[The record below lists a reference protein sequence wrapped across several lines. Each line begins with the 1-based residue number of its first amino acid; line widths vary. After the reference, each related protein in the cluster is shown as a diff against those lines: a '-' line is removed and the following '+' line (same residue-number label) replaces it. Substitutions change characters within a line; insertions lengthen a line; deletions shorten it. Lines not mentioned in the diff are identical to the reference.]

1 MTGVA
6 YLTVE
11 ASTGILAEARAID
24 TSSGAGDA
32 TKIPALDAAGKL
44 AMGFMPSGF
53 GTDTITVTSSE
64 ALSAGDFVNLW
75 NSTGIKARKADNTT
89 AGKQAHG
96 FVLAAV
102 SSGASATV
110 YMSGENTSV
119 TGLTV
124 GARQFLSA
132 TGGHTETAPT
142 TAAQVLQ
149 IIGVATATTSI
160 SFEPMTPITRA

>member
-6 YLTVE
+6 YLAVE
-11 ASTGILAEARAID
+11 ATTGILTEVRAVD

-32 TKIPALDAAGKL
+32 TKIPALDASGKL
-44 AMGFMPSGF
+44 VAGFMPSGF
-53 GTDTITVTSSE
+53 GTDTVTVTASE

-75 NSTGIKARKADNTT
+75 SSTGIKARKADNTT

-96 FVLAAV
+96 YVIAGV
-102 SSGASATV
+102 SNGASATV
-110 YMSGENTSV
+110 YMSGENTAV

-142 TAAQVLQ
+142 TAGQVLQ
-149 IIGVATATTSI
+149 VLGVATSTTSI
-160 SFEPMTPITRA
+160 SFAPATPVTRA

>member
-6 YLTVE
+6 YLAVE
-11 ASTGILAEARAID
+11 ATTGIIAETRAVD

-32 TKIPALDAAGKL
+32 TKIPALDASGKL
-44 AMGFMPSGF
+44 AVGFMPSGF
-53 GTDTITVTSSE
+53 GTDTVTVTASE

-75 NSTGIKARKADNTT
+75 NSSGIKARKADNTT
-89 AGKQAHG
+89 AGKEAHG
-96 FVLAAV
+96 YVLAGV
-102 SSGASATV
+102 SNGAAATV

-124 GARQFLSA
+124 GARQFLAA

-142 TAAQVLQ
+142 TAGQVLQ
-149 IIGVATATTSI
+149 IIGVATSATAL
-160 SFEPMTPITRA
+160 SFAPSTPITRA